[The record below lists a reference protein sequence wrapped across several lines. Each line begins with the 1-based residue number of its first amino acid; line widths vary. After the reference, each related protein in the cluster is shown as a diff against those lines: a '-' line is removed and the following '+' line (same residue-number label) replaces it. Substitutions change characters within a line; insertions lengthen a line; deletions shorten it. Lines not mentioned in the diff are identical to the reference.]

1 MNIRDW
7 FLLGSEYQRSKVNSS
22 VDKMLILC
30 RQALSEY
37 FSLANSENI
46 KELIKTGL
54 ESSDINQPLDVEF
67 LEWLKTKGLP
77 RLHDIDFSNLPDS
90 DHFIAMIE
98 YEEYV
103 LKSEMDYSDR
113 DEVRSCIISFMNN
126 LSEHISSSREVSA
139 SIESTSNENDFYFYI
154 HLDTAF
160 TPASYYEEQLTE
172 RINYSGSA
180 INAGPF
186 LYGGNK
192 KWKRLWSI
200 TNLFVPQYN

>member
-7 FLLGSEYQRSKVNSS
+7 FLLGSEYQKSKVDSQ

-54 ESSDINQPLDVEF
+54 KSSDINQPLDVEF
-67 LEWLKTKGLP
+67 LEWLETKGLP
-77 RLHDIDFSNLPDS
+77 RLHDIDFSDLPDS

-98 YEEYV
+98 YEEYL
-103 LKSEMDYSDR
+103 LKSEMDYLDR
-113 DEVRSCIISFMNN
+113 EEIRSCIISFINN
-126 LSEHISSSREVSA
+126 LSEHISSSREVST
-139 SIESTSNENDFYFYI
+139 SIEHTSNVKEDI
-154 HLDTAF
+154 VEDTAF
-160 TPASYYEEQLTE
+160 TVKSKYEEQLTKQ
-172 RINYSGSA
+172 IKYSGSA

-192 KWKRLWSI
+192 KWKRLWNI